1 MDHKELDVWKKGM
14 DLVEKI
20 YEISDV
26 FPDSERY
33 GLTSQI
39 RRAAISIP
47 SNIAEGSARKSN
59 KELLQFIMIALGS
72 LMEVDTQY
80 RIAIRLKFIDENQ
93 SVFDLIETEKRLL
106 LGFRNHI
113 KKHINYQKDIS

>member
-1 MDHKELDVWKKGM
+1 MNHKELDVWKKGM
-14 DLVEKI
+14 DLVEMI
-20 YEISDV
+20 YSISDS

-39 RRAAISIP
+39 RRAAISVP

-72 LMEVDTQY
+72 LMEVETQY
-80 RIAIRLKFIDENQ
+80 QIAIRLNYIDENQ
-93 SVFDLIETEKRLL
+93 TVFDLIETEKRLL

-113 KKHINYQKDIS
+113 KNHI